1 MHVLFTSEY
10 NKFFMKNGLVFEGI
24 QMKLYQEKCSFGYES
39 QITKNLKFS
48 PYPIFSIP
56 TLLFGTQGIFS
67 VCQRIFG
74 KNF

>member
-48 PYPIFSIP
+48 PYPFFFNSDF
-56 TLLFGTQGIFS
+56 TFWHTG
-67 VCQRIFG
+67 
-74 KNF
+74 NFFRV